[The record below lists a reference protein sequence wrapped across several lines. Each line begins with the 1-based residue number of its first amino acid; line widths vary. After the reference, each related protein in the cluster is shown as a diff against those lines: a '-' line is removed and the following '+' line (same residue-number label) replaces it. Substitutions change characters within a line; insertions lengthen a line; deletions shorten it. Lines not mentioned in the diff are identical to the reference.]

1 MKIGIIKFLF
11 IVSLLLL
18 SHFIFGQ
25 TDFESERQPIQKI
38 KVPKKRIEKYKN
50 NPDFNYVIKK
60 AEENILIKAINWIKR
75 LIKSWL
81 YRFFSWLMD
90 AKAAAKWVQIVL
102 KSLPYMAIIIFSY
115 IIFRF
120 LIGADLIRLKKRPAY
135 PKNKVFAMNDE
146 EIIKQDDFEN
156 LINDAL
162 NDKDY
167 RLAVRYYYLQ
177 LLKQLIDRQL
187 VTWHPDKTNHDY
199 VNEIKNQFIKEQF
212 KSLTF
217 IYDYVW
223 YGKHQLYKKDFDE
236 IVSQFLN
243 VSLT

>member
-11 IVSLLLL
+11 IVSLLLSSYL
-18 SHFIFGQ
+18 ILGQ
-25 TDFESERQPIQKI
+25 TVFEPDRHPIQKI
-38 KVPKKRIEKYKN
+38 EVPKEHIQKYKN
-50 NPDFNYVIKK
+50 STDFDYAIKK
-60 AEENILIKAINWIKR
+60 AEDNILVKAINWIKR

-81 YRFFSWLMD
+81 YHFFSWLMD

-102 KSLPYMAIIIFSY
+102 KSLPYIAILIFSY

-120 LIGADLIRLKKRPAY
+120 LIGADLISLKKHPAHA
-135 PKNKVFAMNDE
+135 KNKVFTMNDE
-146 EIIKQDDFEN
+146 EIIKQNNFEE
-156 LINDAL
+156 LIQEAL